1 MADNRGKVESP
12 LKMFPTLLGKKIK
25 ERGTQMLKGTTPSK
39 QLQENGRE
47 HRHLRRQRCAPTLP
61 YPSHLVRFC
70 KTLPLLL

>member
-12 LKMFPTLLGKKIK
+12 LKMFPTLLGKEIK

-47 HRHLRRQRCAPTLP
+47 HRQGGLIGSLASVNDQQSCR
-61 YPSHLVRFC
+61 
-70 KTLPLLL
+70 PLICISTELF